1 MHTYKPKQRNFK
13 VLHCASTES
22 AIHASIDS
30 IFEVIQPE
38 RQNKYSFASPLLKML
53 EIWMAI
59 GTMRTAEIVIAV
71 DLKDWK
77 MKTSNL
83 CLARMNSSQDFFCN
97 FAFLRETLSLV
108 KQYHSGYTTICS
120 QLHSKWGCSIRYNTS
135 HPTHHIPRYTLF
147 IIPWYGNVLQ
157 ILLQSTLCTFLSVE
171 LSLFHSALTYRD
183 LNLYIIVFGFD

>member
-53 EIWMAI
+53 EIWVAI
-59 GTMRTAEIVIAV
+59 RTMRTTEIVIAV

-77 MKTSNL
+77 TKTTSNL
-83 CLARMNSSQDFFCN
+83 CLARMNSSQDFFCD
-97 FAFLRETLSLV
+97 FGFLRETLSLV
-108 KQYHSGYTTICS
+108 K
-120 QLHSKWGCSIRYNTS
+120 
-135 HPTHHIPRYTLF
+135 
-147 IIPWYGNVLQ
+147 
-157 ILLQSTLCTFLSVE
+157 
-171 LSLFHSALTYRD
+171 
-183 LNLYIIVFGFD
+183 